1 VIVRL
6 VVPEYRRSVT
16 GSLILGVILLAIGL
30 GDLIGADLVWSLVLI
45 AIGAAIL
52 LRGFLWR
59 R

>member
-1 VIVRL
+1 
-6 VVPEYRRSVT
+6 VT
-16 GSLILGVILLAIGL
+16 GSLILGAILLAIGL
-30 GDLIGADLVWSLVLI
+30 GDLIGTDVVWALVLI